1 MTTPVLTSPITL
13 ITDGACSGNGTAEA
27 RGGWAAILVDRTGHE
42 LVLTGGE
49 APSTNNRMEL
59 MAALEGLA
67 AAPDGADIELVTD
80 STYLA
85 NAISQGWLDGW
96 QRRGW
101 RTAAKQPVAN
111 RELWERMIRE
121 LSRHARVRTTLVR
134 GHAGHEANERA
145 DRLAQR
151 AALEDHAPAAAS
163 TPALAPAPPA
173 AADDDLQ
180 LGFSFEK

>member
-1 MTTPVLTSPITL
+1 MTADHLSSPITL
-13 ITDGACSGNGTAEA
+13 ITDGACSGNGTAGA
-27 RGGWAAILVDRTGHE
+27 RGGWAAILVDAAGRE

-67 AAPDGADIELVTD
+67 AAPAGADIELVTD

-121 LSRHARVRTTLVR
+121 LARHRRVRTTLVR
-134 GHAGHEANERA
+134 GHAGHDANERA
-145 DRLAQR
+145 DRLAQQ
-151 AALEDHAPAAAS
+151 AALEDYGPPVPLAPAAAPS
-163 TPALAPAPPA
+163 
-173 AADDDLQ
+173 DGRDEQ
-180 LGFSFEK
+180 LGFTFDR

>member
-1 MTTPVLTSPITL
+1 MTAGALASPITL
-13 ITDGACSGNGTAEA
+13 ITDGACSGNGTADA
-27 RGGWAAILVDRTGHE
+27 RGGWAAILVDGTGRE

-67 AAPDGADIELVTD
+67 AAPAGADIELVTD

-121 LSRHARVRTTLVR
+121 LAPPRPGTHHARARSR
-134 GHAGHEANERA
+134 GPR
-145 DRLAQR
+145 RQR
-151 AALEDHAPAAAS
+151 ARRPPGPAGR
-163 TPALAPAPPA
+163 P
-173 AADDDLQ
+173 
-180 LGFSFEK
+180 